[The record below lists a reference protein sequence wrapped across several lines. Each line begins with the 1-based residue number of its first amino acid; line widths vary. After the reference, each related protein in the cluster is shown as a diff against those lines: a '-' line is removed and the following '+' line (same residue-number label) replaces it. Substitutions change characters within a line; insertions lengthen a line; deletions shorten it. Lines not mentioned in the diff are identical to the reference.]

1 MADAEKKYPIRSEKY
16 KGVFQ
21 RKSGKWFF
29 RYKRIMTHGGKFE
42 YYQES
47 GFATEEQAYN
57 AMQTHLYHRYND
69 ANIPGQNGDLQEI
82 TFGDLFKKFLETCD
96 SDATVKKY
104 NALYTAQLSK
114 WKNRDIGTISNND
127 IDLLLLKMA
136 LDKHK
141 PSYQKSVRNMLKRF
155 FKYANQVCV
164 RVSGEVGQTIDTQPY
179 KLRVLSLFSGIGAPE
194 QAIKNI
200 GLEYELVNFVESDDR
215 TADAYC
221 LLHKV
226 DKSKRIKDITTL
238 DMDYCFNH
246 LSGVDLMTIGV
257 PEGEFNSDGE
267 QPKFEDV
274 IYNNLETDN
283 AFYRALQVVF
293 WKKPKFVVAVNM
305 PTLANKDNRLEFH
318 AIIRIIQ
325 DMGYNVY
332 FETLNSTD
340 YRIPHYQKRLYMV
353 MIRDDLNIAYN
364 FPRRFTELPIAEN
377 WISEWLDA
385 DVAENHYINS
395 EKQNSLATRLETY
408 DFNHLEGYIKNI
420 PSKWTTPFGSGQTYV
435 KDNKGIRCLTNSEQM
450 RFQGFPTEYSSIL
463 SNHGFSYIE
472 IAEFV
477 GSSPSVYVLS
487 AFLLELL
494 SRLKR
499 ELAVVAVPRQVIQA
513 QEDRKYIEPLFPYS
527 GNKKQLLPFLTY
539 LLPADIEKMTFVDLF
554 GGSGMVS
561 VNSNAKRVILNE
573 LNPFLVGIYRA
584 LSVTPSEEAWAKVM
598 EIWEKYNLCV
608 KCDKDKYSCCPE
620 YAGLSKEVIEKEYNP
635 CERCRQK
642 YLNCR
647 SEYNKIPYAE
657 RTEKFW
663 YWSLALV
670 YNSFNSSWVEHDD
683 DDNFTSPFGAGK
695 VSLNKSKKHFFEFV
709 TKLQERQCEIH
720 CNSFNEVVV
729 EKKEADEEF
738 FYYLD
743 PPYLASN
750 TMYSDGWNITHEH
763 ALYEFLDDCTE
774 KGIKW
779 MLSNVILNNGDEN
792 KILIEWLKKRQYT
805 YNIYYM
811 KRDYSNSIY
820 NRKDKGPTIEV
831 AVTNY
836 HSR

>member
-215 TADAYC
+215 TANAYC

-226 DKSKRIKDITTL
+226 DESKRIKDIATL
-238 DMDYCFNH
+238 DRDYCFNH
-246 LSGVDLMTIGV
+246 LSGVDLMTIGI
-257 PEGEFNSDGE
+257 PEGDY
-267 QPKFEDV
+267 PTDKLPTLEDV

-283 AFYRALQVVF
+283 PFYRALQVVF
-293 WKKPKFVVAVNM
+293 WKKPKFVVSTNM
-305 PTLANKDNRLEFH
+305 PTLGNKDNRLVFH
-318 AIIRIIQ
+318 AIIRTIQ

-340 YRIPHYQKRLYMV
+340 FRIPHYQKRLYMV
-353 MIRDDLNIAYN
+353 MVRDDLNIAYN
-364 FPRRFTELPIAEN
+364 FPRQFTELPILEN

-435 KDNKGIRCLTNSEQM
+435 KDNKGIRCLMNSEQM
-450 RFQGFPTEYSSIL
+450 RFQGFPSEYSSIL
-463 SNHGFSYIE
+463 SNHGFTYTE
-472 IAEFV
+472 IAGFI

-487 AFLLELL
+487 TFLLELL

-513 QEDRKYIEPLFPYS
+513 QEDREYIEPLFPYS
-527 GNKKQLLPFLTY
+527 GNKTKLLPFLTY
-539 LLPADIEKMTFVDLF
+539 LLPEDIDKMTFVDLF

-573 LNPFLVGIYRA
+573 RNPFLVGMYMA
-584 LSVTPSEEAWAKVM
+584 LAEIPPEEAWKKVKGVV
-598 EIWEKYNLCV
+598 EKYHLSGKEEDRDNF
-608 KCDKDKYSCCPE
+608 DRCCE
-620 YAGLSKEVIEKEYNP
+620 D
-635 CERCRQK
+635 
-642 YLNCR
+642 
-647 SEYNKIPYAE
+647 YNKIPYAE

-663 YWSLALV
+663 YWGLALV
-670 YNSFNSSWVEHDD
+670 YHSFNSSHVRHNSSDQYKPAFGKD
-683 DDNFTSPFGAGK
+683 RANFA
-695 VSLNKSKKHFFEFV
+695 VA
-709 TKLQERQCEIH
+709 
-720 CNSFNEVVV
+720 
-729 EKKEADEEF
+729 EKKFFPFAERLYHGGFDIRCHSYEQILLDSTLLDEDLF
-738 FYYLD
+738 FYLD
-743 PPYLASN
+743 PPYFKTDADYN
-750 TMYSDGWNITHEH
+750 KAWDRKAEH

-779 MLSNVILNNGDEN
+779 MLSNVITNNGDDNE
-792 KILIEWLKKRQYT
+792 ILIEWLKKRQYT

-811 KRDYSNSIY
+811 KRDYSNSNY
-820 NRKDKGPTIEV
+820 QRKNNGPTLEV

-836 HSR
+836 RSR